1 MDLVEYSVSR
11 PAAIPAAGR
20 MYILIVAAIRS
31 PVAGAF
37 VVHPGDAPRT
47 TSEFLG
53 GYSRA
58 L

>member
-11 PAAIPAAGR
+11 PAAIPVAGR

-37 VVHPGDAPRT
+37 VVHPGDAP
-47 TSEFLG
+47 SSLVAI
-53 GYSRA
+53 RA
-58 L
+58 LYKHST